1 MQSLK
6 CNFSYYYNLLFYFEF
21 NLIKY
26 AKRDPNALFD
36 QLSRMK
42 IIYIKL
48 FIATLLSNAEVV
60 CGCV

>member
-1 MQSLK
+1 MHSLK
-6 CNFSYYYNLLFYFEF
+6 CNFSYYYNLLLFYFEF

-26 AKRDPNALFD
+26 AKRDPLTNALFD

-48 FIATLLSNAEVV
+48 FIATLLSNA
-60 CGCV
+60 